1 MSKRLYPVVWVL
13 CASLSAGADT
23 VSRVAPPGDAL
34 FGQVRSKMIVNLSR
48 LPNYTCLQTIERR
61 VRRAPSRRYEL
72 VDMVRLEVA
81 LVNGKELF
89 AWPGAGNFEDKDISQ
104 IVSGGAIGNGTFA
117 LHAKSIFQSRSARIT
132 YAGEV
137 TKNNRTVL
145 QWDYEVPQ
153 MLSGYTLRVGSRE
166 AVVGYHGS
174 IWANRETL
182 DLWRLEVEAD
192 HIPPELHMS
201 RAMDSVDYMRAD
213 IGGQNFLLPQSAE
226 LKMTDEGNSES
237 VNVTRFTGCR
247 QYSGESVLVF
257 SDPGPDAG
265 APTAATKTIEVPD
278 GLLLEVSLDTPIASG
293 TSATG
298 DPVTGV
304 LRKAVK
310 KNGTV
315 IAPKGALLHGRITAL
330 RRENGPRS
338 AYHIVGLEFFELEFP
353 GAKGAIHTE
362 LDQVVAAGGA
372 ITGPGATRFGPN
384 MRMNAGL
391 GVPKLDL
398 PGSVFFV
405 GGDNFKLARGL
416 LMFWR
421 TQSPSEEK

>member
-13 CASLSAGADT
+13 WASLSAGADNVPT
-23 VSRVAPPGDAL
+23 SVPTGDAL
-34 FGQVRSKMIVNLSR
+34 FGQVRSKMIANLSR
-48 LPNYTCLQTIERR
+48 LPNYTCLQTIERK

-89 AWPGAGNFEDKDISQ
+89 SWPGAGNFEDKEISQ

-132 YAGEV
+132 YIGEV
-137 TKNNRTVL
+137 TKNNKAVL
-145 QWDYEVPQ
+145 RWDYEVPKL
-153 MLSGYTLRVGSRE
+153 LSGYTLRVGSRE
-166 AVVGYHGS
+166 AIVGYHGS
-174 IWANRETL
+174 IWADPETL
-182 DLWRLEVEAD
+182 DLLRLEVEAD
-192 HIPPELHMS
+192 NIPPELHMA

-226 LKMTDEGNSES
+226 LKMVDEGNSES

-247 QYSGESVLVF
+247 QYTGESVLVF
-257 SDPGPDAG
+257 SDPAPDAG
-265 APTAATKTIEVPD
+265 TPAAAPKAIEVPG
-278 GLLLEVSLDTPIASG
+278 GLLLEVALETPIASA

-298 DPVTGV
+298 DPVTAV
-304 LRKAVK
+304 LRKTVK
-310 KNGTV
+310 KSGAV
-315 IAPKGALLHGRITAL
+315 IAPKGALLHGRITTL

-338 AYHIVGLEFFELEFP
+338 AYYIVGLEFFEVEFP
-353 GAKGAIHTE
+353 GAKGATRME
-362 LDQVVAAGGA
+362 LDQIVSAGGA
-372 ITGPGATRFGPN
+372 ISAPGSTRFGTN
-384 MRMNAGL
+384 VRMNTGI
-391 GVPKLDL
+391 GQPKLDL

-405 GGDNFKLARGL
+405 RGDNFKLARGL